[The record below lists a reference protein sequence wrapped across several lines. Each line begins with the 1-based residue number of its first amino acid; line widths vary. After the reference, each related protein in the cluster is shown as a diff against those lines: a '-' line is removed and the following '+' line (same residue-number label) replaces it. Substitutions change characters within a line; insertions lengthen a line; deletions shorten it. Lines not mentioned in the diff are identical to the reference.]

1 MTTAMECRK
10 TTLLFLLISS
20 ICFSQEICNNAI
32 DDDADGL
39 IDIND
44 TDCHCATAGGS
55 NNIASYLPNPSFEGY
70 TLCPTGPSQL
80 AYSDIW
86 EQCTNTT
93 ADFINTCGYVP
104 SAITEA
110 GLLPFPQGQSI
121 SGAIFSEEWKEYL
134 GAALSQPMEAG
145 TTYQITFNIASLPV
159 NGDGETCNNGVINY
173 GAVDVTIFGAASAS
187 ALPVNTVG
195 SPMANPQ
202 WIALGS
208 AQYLPTSTWGQLTI
222 IFTPS
227 VNINAVML
235 GAPEQLPAEYA
246 NNTCYPYFLMD
257 NLTLN
262 EASVFGPAIHAQ
274 GDYCSGN
281 LVLSLGNQA
290 TASAVATNYQWYKN
304 GIAVIGATGSSFA
317 VTNALPQDKISAKI
331 TSGSSCYIT
340 PQYTIIPSIGLPTVS
355 VSTVDCSAGT
365 GTITVTSSGALYSFN
380 NGQSWT
386 TQNTSSVLNAGSYS
400 VKVKSASN
408 CESPAVEVAL
418 HMNSVSAPA
427 VADIELCQF
436 ATATPLTATGTN
448 LLWYTSAEGGTGSQ
462 TAPYPSTA
470 EVGTSAYY
478 VSQTINGCESPLA
491 AINVTVIPGASA
503 PISEEF
509 IYYCQFSE
517 AAALTAKGSE
527 LLWYTTLVG
536 GNSRTEAPV
545 PATNIAGTTKY
556 YVSQIKNGCESTRT
570 LITVTV
576 FEAPA
581 APVVNS
587 YVRYYQNDRAEI
599 LTAEGENIVWYDA
612 DGNYLEGAPT
622 PDTKV
627 IGIQRYFATQSVDGC
642 ESPKA
647 EIVVEVIAKEV
658 IVDFPKFFTPNGDG
672 QNEVWNIK
680 KGDNIAD
687 AEVYIY
693 DRNGQLLKQVK
704 QNGEGWD
711 GTFNGRSLP
720 ASDYWFKVT
729 YKEYGVQ
736 REYTSHFS
744 LVR

>member
-1 MTTAMECRK
+1 MERK
-10 TTLLFLLISS
+10 ITLLILLISS

-44 TDCHCATAGGS
+44 TDCHCATASGS

-104 SAITEA
+104 GAITEA

-187 ALPVNTVG
+187 ALPVSTVG
-195 SPMANPQ
+195 APTVNSQ

-235 GAPEQLPAEYA
+235 GAPDQLPAEYA

-262 EASVFGPAIHAQ
+262 EASAFGPAIQAQ

-290 TASAVATNYQWYKN
+290 TASAIATNYQWYKN
-304 GIAVIGATGSSFA
+304 GIAVMGATGVSFA

-331 TSGSSCYIT
+331 TSGVSCYIT

-365 GTITVTSSGALYSFN
+365 GTITVTSPGALYSFN

-386 TQNTSSVLNAGSYS
+386 TQNTSSVLNAGNYS

-418 HMNSVSAPA
+418 QMNSVIAPA
-427 VADIELCQF
+427 VTDIELCQY
-436 ATATPLTATGTN
+436 ATPTALTATGTN

-462 TAPYPSTA
+462 TAPAPATA
-470 EVGTSAYY
+470 EVGTSVYY
-478 VSQTINGCESPLA
+478 VSQTVNGCESPRA
-491 AINVTVIPGASA
+491 AITVIVTPGAAA
-503 PISEEF
+503 PVAEGA

-517 AAALTAKGSE
+517 ALALTAKGSD
-527 LLWYTTLVG
+527 LLWYTAPVG
-536 GNSRTEAPV
+536 GTGRADAPV
-545 PATNIAGTTKY
+545 PATNIAGSTKY

-570 LITVTV
+570 LITVIV

-581 APVVNS
+581 APVVRSN
-587 YVRYYQNDRAEI
+587 VKYYQNDRAEI
-599 LTAEGENIVWYDA
+599 LTAEGENIVWFDA
-612 DGNYLEGAPT
+612 DGNSLEGAPT

-627 IGIQRYFATQSVDGC
+627 IGTQIYFATQSVDGC

-687 AEVYIY
+687 AQVYIY
-693 DRNGQLLKQVK
+693 DRNGQLLKRVD
-704 QNGEGWD
+704 QNGDGWD

-729 YKEYGVQ
+729 YKEYGVH